1 MAHLTHGWQL
11 GGILQYY
18 SRLPFNVVTGGQ
30 TKQQTTQRPC
40 ATGYSLTAGGG
51 TNPCTEGL
59 AGAVIERNAG
69 VGFDFF
75 ALNARL
81 SRTFALTERFRLEG
95 VAEAFNALN
104 HRNDMIPNGTWGTG
118 GYPGTPNVSF
128 GQATAVGDSRSV
140 QLAARISF

>member
-1 MAHLTHGWQL
+1 
-11 GGILQYY
+11 
-18 SRLPFNVVTGGQ
+18 
-30 TKQQTTQRPC
+30 
-40 ATGYSLTAGGG
+40 
-51 TNPCTEGL
+51 
-59 AGAVIERNAG
+59 
-69 VGFDFF
+69 
-75 ALNARL
+75 L